1 MHNYPKTKIN
11 VGESLFGLYIFFGFI
26 WYACKVSFKFF
37 LYFLYINL
45 SRKIA
50 SSITQHKYIVND
62 VYNFK
67 KNRWKN
73 WSSKIL
79 KIIIMNKWKRQR
91 EIYK

>member
-1 MHNYPKTKIN
+1 MTQMHNYPKTKIN

-50 SSITQHKYIVND
+50 SSITQHKCIVND

-67 KNRWKN
+67 KSPKKLKFENIKN
-73 WSSKIL
+73 
-79 KIIIMNKWKRQR
+79 NNY
-91 EIYK
+91 E